1 MNPTRSWPLRPPGR
15 FGVFL
20 ALLSATGAGLVLLQ
34 QFGHGVALDWDSVNY
49 VGTARNLLSGDGF
62 VRFDGRPYR
71 TFPPLYPTMLAAA
84 SLFVF
89 DPRAVA
95 GPLNAVLLGA
105 TVFATGRWMRRRLN
119 APSLA
124 VVGCLAVA
132 FSAPLIWAGT
142 WAMTET
148 AFVLLSTLSLIKVD
162 ESIRTAEQRR
172 SRRCLAWAAVFAAL
186 ACLCRW
192 FGVVLV
198 PVVVAAVAFRR
209 GVAPSERLKRIAGFV
224 VVSCLPIFAW
234 VARSRVVTGTWAG
247 RRKYGDPSL
256 AEVLGQGADL
266 ASGVAAHLG
275 WLPGLLGLVAGA
287 LAIAL
292 LALTMQ
298 ERRKARLLPRAD
310 RPANVNRASIALFA
324 GYGLAQVALLVPAI
338 MWGATHQLLVR
349 FFVPVYMSFLLAA
362 LLALDLPRNAR
373 SRRSRFV
380 APLACVVL
388 VLPQVA
394 AIVPTTKKALAGF
407 DHGYAAPRWTNSDA
421 LRFVRRHALSGTLLS
436 NDAAAAYIHTTTP
449 SSHRYMP
456 CERSAWLEFLA
467 GLGPD
472 AHILFFPSQA
482 EEGRVYCAGVDYD
495 VSDLLALPGVRLVA
509 QLADGALLKVSSSGR
524 PVGRSSSRRWNQR
537 ATWGCSGCR
546 RSRRRGCCPG
556 SG

>member
-1 MNPTRSWPLRPPGR
+1 MNPTRGWPLRPPGR

-105 TVFATGRWMRRRLN
+105 TVFATGRWMRRRLK

-148 AFVLLSTLSLIKVD
+148 AFVLLSTLALIKVD

-186 ACLCRW
+186 ACLCRF

-198 PVVVAAVAFRR
+198 PVVVAVVGSRRSVA
-209 GVAPSERLKRIAGFV
+209 STERLKRIAVFA
-224 VVSCLPIFAW
+224 VVSCLPVCAW
-234 VARSRVVTGTWAG
+234 AFRSRVVTDTWTG

-256 AEVLGQGADL
+256 AEVLGQGVDL
-266 ASGVAAHLG
+266 ASGVAAYIG

-287 LAIAL
+287 LAIVL
-292 LALTMQ
+292 LALAVQ
-298 ERRKARLLPRAD
+298 GRRTGRRRPGAGQ
-310 RPANVNRASIALFA
+310 PANGASVALFG
-324 GYGLAQVALLVPAI
+324 GYGLAQVVLLVPAV
-338 MWGATHQLLVR
+338 MWGATHQLHTR

-362 LLALDLPRNAR
+362 LLAVDLPRNAG
-373 SRRSRFV
+373 SRRRRFV
-380 APLACVVL
+380 ASVACLIL
-388 VLPQVA
+388 VLPQA
-394 AIVPTTKKALAGF
+394 AALVPTTKKALAGF

-421 LRFVRRHALSGTLLS
+421 LRYVREHGLSRTLVS

-456 CERSAWLEFLA
+456 CERSAWPEFLA

-482 EEGRVYCAGVDYD
+482 EEGRAYCAGVDYD